1 MLQVMEQNMMEMII
15 ILILKEEID
24 EMIKEMV
31 VKRISLFCLKITGK
45 IDKMFQIFKD
55 IYEEKKPKN
64 TLFQFIDNIE
74 VLSFS
79 DEIIICLKNLS

>member
-1 MLQVMEQNMMEMII
+1 MLVMEQNMMEMII

-55 IYEEKKPKN
+55 IYEEKKPNN
-64 TLFQFIDNIE
+64 TLFQIIDNIE

>member
-31 VKRISLFCLKITGK
+31 VSLFCLKITGK

-55 IYEEKKPKN
+55 IYEEKKPNN

>member
-1 MLQVMEQNMMEMII
+1 MLHIMEQNIIEMII

-31 VKRISLFCLKITGK
+31 VKRISLFCLKITDK

-55 IYEEKKPKN
+55 IYEEKKPNN
-64 TLFQFIDNIE
+64 TLFQFINNIE

>member
-1 MLQVMEQNMMEMII
+1 MLQVMKQNMMEMII

-24 EMIKEMV
+24 EMIKEMA

-45 IDKMFQIFKD
+45 IDKMFQIFND
-55 IYEEKKPKN
+55 IYEEKKPNN